1 LEVME
6 MADNVSPVPRGYRTV
21 TPCLTV
27 NGIDQAVAFYQAAFG
42 AEEKVRLHGADG
54 AVVHAEL
61 KIGNSVVFLNE
72 EDPTLGIFSPASLGA
87 SPTLVHLYVQDVDAA
102 WSRAIAA
109 GATEV
114 VPLVDT
120 YWGDRF
126 GKLAD
131 LSGHIWSVASRVERV
146 SRNELIERAKVA
158 TQPQPLCEALP
169 ELAA

>member
-1 LEVME
+1 
-6 MADNVSPVPRGYRTV
+6 MAEKVSPVPRGYRTV

-27 NGIDQAVAFYQAAFG
+27 KGVDQAIEFYKAAFG
-42 AEEKVRLHGADG
+42 AEESVRLHGAEG
-54 AVVHAEL
+54 EVLHAEL

-72 EDPTLGIFSPASLGA
+72 ENPALGIFSPASLGA
-87 SPTLVHLYVQDVDAA
+87 SATLVHLYVNDADQA
-102 WSRAIAA
+102 WSRALQA
-109 GATEV
+109 GAAEV

-131 LSGHIWSVASRVERV
+131 PSGHVWSIASRIERV
-146 SRNELIERAKVA
+146 SREELIERAKAA
-158 TQPQPLCEALP
+158 TRAPLAPEGFP